1 MKLLKTQFKWY
12 PGMLYIGLV
21 ILGIIRYQF
30 LTVISTMFSAEF
42 SVLGDLKKLWICIRN
57 QGESLWPLS
66 FAFLHNLQEASVTKW
81 LFNSKLREISWKRAR
96 RCITKAVCCVLQLCS
111 ALAGLSVVIC
121 LDVSILFFSSDRM
134 PLISAVPCWKM
145 KSFLAPM
152 WFIIIQARAVRVLKI
167 MFGLHYVKIS

>member
-1 MKLLKTQFKWY
+1 MVPRYALYRISHTGDNQVPISYSNINNVFSRIFSTWQFEKAMDLHKKSRGISLTPLFCFPPQSIRSFCNKMAVQLQAKGDLLKK
-12 PGMLYIGLV
+12 
-21 ILGIIRYQF
+21 RE
-30 LTVISTMFSAEF
+30 TMHHK
-42 SVLGDLKKLWICIRN
+42 G
-57 QGESLWPLS
+57 
-66 FAFLHNLQEASVTKW
+66 
-81 LFNSKLREISWKRAR
+81 
-96 RCITKAVCCVLQLCS
+96 CVLQLCS

-134 PLISAVPCWKM
+134 LLISAVPCWKM

>member
-1 MKLLKTQFKWY
+1 MVPRYALYRISHTGDNQVPISYSNINNVFSRIFSTWGFEKAMDLHKKSRGISLTPLFCFPPQSIRCFCNKMAVQLQAKGDLLKK
-12 PGMLYIGLV
+12 
-21 ILGIIRYQF
+21 RE
-30 LTVISTMFSAEF
+30 TMHHK
-42 SVLGDLKKLWICIRN
+42 G
-57 QGESLWPLS
+57 
-66 FAFLHNLQEASVTKW
+66 
-81 LFNSKLREISWKRAR
+81 
-96 RCITKAVCCVLQLCS
+96 CVLQLCS

-134 PLISAVPCWKM
+134 LLISAVPCWKM

>member
-1 MKLLKTQFKWY
+1 MVPRYALYRISHTGDNQVPVSYSNINNVFSRIFSTWGFEKAMDLHKKSRGISLTPLFCFPPQSTRSFCKKMAVQLQAKGDLLKK
-12 PGMLYIGLV
+12 
-21 ILGIIRYQF
+21 RE
-30 LTVISTMFSAEF
+30 TMHHK
-42 SVLGDLKKLWICIRN
+42 G
-57 QGESLWPLS
+57 
-66 FAFLHNLQEASVTKW
+66 
-81 LFNSKLREISWKRAR
+81 
-96 RCITKAVCCVLQLCS
+96 CVLQLCS

-134 PLISAVPCWKM
+134 LLISAVPCWKM

>member
-1 MKLLKTQFKWY
+1 MVPRYALYRISHTGDNQVPVSYSNINNVFSRIFSTWQFEKAMDLHKKSRGISLTPLFCFPPQSIRSFCNKMAVQLQAKGDLLKK
-12 PGMLYIGLV
+12 
-21 ILGIIRYQF
+21 RE
-30 LTVISTMFSAEF
+30 TMHHK
-42 SVLGDLKKLWICIRN
+42 G
-57 QGESLWPLS
+57 
-66 FAFLHNLQEASVTKW
+66 
-81 LFNSKLREISWKRAR
+81 
-96 RCITKAVCCVLQLCS
+96 CVLQLCS

-134 PLISAVPCWKM
+134 LLISAVPCWKM

>member
-1 MKLLKTQFKWY
+1 MVPRYALYRISHTGDNQVPISYSNINNVFSRIFSTWGFEKAMDLHKKSRGISLTPLFCFPPQSIRSFCNKMAVQLQAKGDLLKK
-12 PGMLYIGLV
+12 
-21 ILGIIRYQF
+21 RE
-30 LTVISTMFSAEF
+30 TMHHK
-42 SVLGDLKKLWICIRN
+42 G
-57 QGESLWPLS
+57 
-66 FAFLHNLQEASVTKW
+66 
-81 LFNSKLREISWKRAR
+81 
-96 RCITKAVCCVLQLCS
+96 CVLQLCS

-134 PLISAVPCWKM
+134 LLISAVPCWKM

>member
-1 MKLLKTQFKWY
+1 MVPRYALYRISHTGDNQVPVSYSNINNVFSRIFSTWQFEKAMDLHKKSRGISLTPLFCFPPQSTRSFCNKMAVQLQAKGDLLKK
-12 PGMLYIGLV
+12 
-21 ILGIIRYQF
+21 RE
-30 LTVISTMFSAEF
+30 TMHHK
-42 SVLGDLKKLWICIRN
+42 G
-57 QGESLWPLS
+57 
-66 FAFLHNLQEASVTKW
+66 
-81 LFNSKLREISWKRAR
+81 
-96 RCITKAVCCVLQLCS
+96 CVLQLCS

-134 PLISAVPCWKM
+134 LLISAVPCWKM

>member
-1 MKLLKTQFKWY
+1 MVPRYALYRISHTGDNQVPVSYSNINNVFSRIFSTWGFEKAMDLHKKSRGISLTPLFCFPPQSIRSFCNKMAVQLQAKGDLLKK
-12 PGMLYIGLV
+12 
-21 ILGIIRYQF
+21 RE
-30 LTVISTMFSAEF
+30 TMHHK
-42 SVLGDLKKLWICIRN
+42 G
-57 QGESLWPLS
+57 
-66 FAFLHNLQEASVTKW
+66 
-81 LFNSKLREISWKRAR
+81 
-96 RCITKAVCCVLQLCS
+96 CVLQLCS

-134 PLISAVPCWKM
+134 LLISAVPCWKM

>member
-1 MKLLKTQFKWY
+1 MVPRYALYRISHTGDNQVPISYSNINNVFSRIFSTWQFEKAMDLHKKSRGISLTPLFCFPPQSTRSFCKKMAVQLQAKGDLLKK
-12 PGMLYIGLV
+12 
-21 ILGIIRYQF
+21 RE
-30 LTVISTMFSAEF
+30 TMHHK
-42 SVLGDLKKLWICIRN
+42 G
-57 QGESLWPLS
+57 
-66 FAFLHNLQEASVTKW
+66 
-81 LFNSKLREISWKRAR
+81 
-96 RCITKAVCCVLQLCS
+96 CVLQLCS

-134 PLISAVPCWKM
+134 LLISAVPCWKM

>member
-1 MKLLKTQFKWY
+1 MVPRYALYRISHTGDNQVPVSYSNINNVFSRIFSTWGFEKAMDLHKKSRGISLTPLFCFPPQSIRCFCNKMAVQLQAKGDLLKK
-12 PGMLYIGLV
+12 
-21 ILGIIRYQF
+21 RE
-30 LTVISTMFSAEF
+30 TMHHK
-42 SVLGDLKKLWICIRN
+42 G
-57 QGESLWPLS
+57 
-66 FAFLHNLQEASVTKW
+66 
-81 LFNSKLREISWKRAR
+81 
-96 RCITKAVCCVLQLCS
+96 CVLQLCS

-134 PLISAVPCWKM
+134 LLISAVPCWKM